1 MTDTRPELGPIQ
13 NVLASLQELQQQ
25 VEGAPEGI
33 SRHAARLLADLELRL
48 DHEIE
53 DIKTALEMA
62 GQPDDVR
69 VQAAAELIA
78 EMCSWRVR
86 SFLSHREE
94 SIRFALELVLMD
106 QPQRIDG
113 VTLWK
118 ETLNTALELIKDA
131 EEQADLRWELGH
143 ARSMAD
149 RDREMLGLP
158 ATGQLTRDQIAE
170 ATVAAETAAGLGK
183 NGRPFP
189 RFRNAQQRLLFVL
202 ANEPAAANQVGNIPA
217 PGDALLT

>member
-1 MTDTRPELGPIQ
+1 MTDISPELGPIES
-13 NVLASLQELQQQ
+13 VLARLQELQQQ
-25 VEGAPEGI
+25 IDGAPEGI
-33 SRHAARLLADLELRL
+33 RKHAGKLLDDLNLRL

-69 VQAAAELIA
+69 VQAAAELIG
-78 EMCSWRVR
+78 EMCSWSV
-86 SFLSHREE
+86 SIFLSYQEQ
-94 SIRFALELVLMD
+94 SIRPALEVVLMD
-106 QPQRIDG
+106 QPERIDG

-131 EEQADLRWELGH
+131 EEQADLRFELRE
-143 ARSMAD
+143 ARLMAD

-158 ATGQLTRDQIAE
+158 ATGQLTREQIAK
-170 ATVAAETAAGLGK
+170 ATAAAEAAAGLSK

>member
-1 MTDTRPELGPIQ
+1 MTDISPVPWPIQ

-25 VEGAPEGI
+25 IDGAPEGI
-33 SRHAARLLADLELRL
+33 REHAGEVLGDLNLRL

-69 VQAAAELIA
+69 VQAAAELIG

-94 SIRFALELVLMD
+94 SIRFALEVVLMD
-106 QPQRIDG
+106 QPERIDG

-118 ETLNTALELIKDA
+118 ETFNTALELIKDG
-131 EEQADLRWELGH
+131 EEQAELRFELGH

-158 ATGQLTRDQIAE
+158 ATGQLTREQIAK
-170 ATVAAETAAGLGK
+170 ATAAAETAAGLSK

-202 ANEPAAANQVGNIPA
+202 ANEPAAAIQG
-217 PGDALLT
+217 